1 MSRFAKATVFVA
13 QLLVFGATLRAQL
26 NLATVLG
33 TIKDTS
39 GAVVPNATVTI
50 RNLGT
55 GLERPV
61 TTDSS
66 GDYTITNLAV
76 GHYSLTV
83 SLTGFK
89 TTTIPDFELQVGQSA
104 RIDAILQVGST
115 TQEVTVSTTPPLLAT
130 TTSDVGQVVDRRV
143 LANIPLNG
151 RAFWQLT
158 RLTPGATYTP
168 GGANPYT
175 GTGAIR
181 ARAGTPCKW
190 ICASVRGNRV

>member
-13 QLLVFGATLRAQL
+13 QLLIFGATLRAQL

-83 SLTGFK
+83 SLSGFK

-115 TQEVTVSTTPPLLAT
+115 TQEVTVSTTPPLLAP
-130 TTSDVGQVVDRRV
+130 
-143 LANIPLNG
+143 AIP
-151 RAFWQLT
+151 T
-158 RLTPGATYTP
+158 
-168 GGANPYT
+168 
-175 GTGAIR
+175 
-181 ARAGTPCKW
+181 
-190 ICASVRGNRV
+190 